1 MDFYELL
8 GCWPYVLP
16 VAGSAAVWVMR
27 RTFVGIERVEKL
39 ENRLTEMETKYA
51 NMPTAEDM
59 HEMRLRMSELAGDM
73 KVCSQGLRALTHQ
86 IELLLENAVNRGK

>member
-1 MDFYELL
+1 MDLYGLL
-8 GCWPYVLP
+8 SLWPYLVS
-16 VAGSAAVWVMR
+16 VAGSAGVWVMR
-27 RTFVGIERVEKL
+27 RTFAGVERVELL

-59 HEMRLRMSELAGDM
+59 HQMRLRMAELAGDM